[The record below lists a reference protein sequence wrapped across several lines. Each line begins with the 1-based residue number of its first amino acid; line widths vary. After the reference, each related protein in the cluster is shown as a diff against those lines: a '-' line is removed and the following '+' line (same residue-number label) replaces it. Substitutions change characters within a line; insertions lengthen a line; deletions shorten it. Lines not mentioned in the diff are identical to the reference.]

1 LAVLTGTS
9 QIDLAANDSRGCF
22 SSLWIEQIVRSRQET
37 QPPAALSRRI
47 AVMLVLSRKIG
58 EKLVI
63 GDNITV
69 VVSRVAGNRV
79 TLGIE
84 APADV
89 RIVRGEL
96 KNETHESA
104 PAARTCGVFKS
115 DVDALALSIPRL
127 AK

>member
-1 LAVLTGTS
+1 
-9 QIDLAANDSRGCF
+9 
-22 SSLWIEQIVRSRQET
+22 
-37 QPPAALSRRI
+37 
-47 AVMLVLSRKIG
+47 MLVLSRKIG

-84 APADV
+84 APTDV

-96 KNETHESA
+96 KNAIEENGPSA
-104 PAARTCGVFKS
+104 RNVGVFNG
-115 DVDALALSIPRL
+115 DVDALALSVPRL

>member
-1 LAVLTGTS
+1 
-9 QIDLAANDSRGCF
+9 
-22 SSLWIEQIVRSRQET
+22 
-37 QPPAALSRRI
+37 
-47 AVMLVLSRKIG
+47 MLVLSRKIG

-69 VVSRVAGNRV
+69 VVNRIAGNRV

-89 RIVRGEL
+89 RVIRGEL
-96 KNETHESA
+96 QAQLAETAPTARIA
-104 PAARTCGVFKS
+104 PAFEQPADPATAS
-115 DVDALALSIPRL
+115 LPLL